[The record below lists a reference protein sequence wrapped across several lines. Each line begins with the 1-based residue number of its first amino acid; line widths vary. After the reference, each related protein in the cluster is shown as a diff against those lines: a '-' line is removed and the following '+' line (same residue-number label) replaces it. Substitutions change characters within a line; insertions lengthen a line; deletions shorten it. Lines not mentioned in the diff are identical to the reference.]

1 MVEKYL
7 LYSRIFFVTLWVMLT
22 FGFVSQE
29 IITPLKSLHVA
40 VFLIADAIFLLLGA
54 IFIQNRRDILVLI
67 VFLFLGI
74 ISSMI
79 LNREGF
85 VITFNGTRTYFGL
98 IFAIP
103 ILRYFM
109 SGKNADRFI
118 ASFDKLLFYFLLLQI
133 PCVAW
138 QFIKYGAGDRVGGSL
153 GDWSSGVISAL
164 IYASSFY
171 LVSRRWDY
179 NDFIGSLRKNYVY
192 FLLLLPTFFNETK
205 ASFLYLVAYFLL
217 LLPLNIKMA
226 KQLFWIL
233 PLMMVVISG
242 LGVLYLKVTNQD
254 ADRVLSYDFVEQYLF
269 GESTEHVVNVALA
282 VEDDGLQVDET
293 WGNIIDIP
301 RFSKLIVLP
310 SIFKESHKSMLWGA
324 GLGQFKGTNVVGFTP
339 FSKRN
344 YWLLRGSKPWI
355 FYIIVELGILGL
367 VWNLWLLISMF
378 SPRSVVT
385 NGLNIKF
392 FVGFQ
397 LLFLFFY
404 SDALINLY
412 YCSIMFYILLSTQ
425 YASKNN
431 PHLKKDEY
439 QSEVLLPAE

>member
-1 MVEKYL
+1 
-7 LYSRIFFVTLWVMLT
+7 MLT

-29 IITPLKSLHVA
+29 MITPLKSLHVA
-40 VFLIADAIFLLLGA
+40 VFLIADAIFLWLGVM
-54 IFIQNRRDILVLI
+54 FVKNRRDITVLAI
-67 VFLFLGI
+67 FLILGI
-74 ISSMI
+74 ISSII
-79 LNREGF
+79 LNREGL
-85 VITFNGTRTYFGL
+85 VITLNGTRTYFGL

-103 ILRYFM
+103 ILRHFM

-118 ASFDKLLFYFLLLQI
+118 SSFDKLLLYFLILQI

-138 QFIKYGAGDRVGGSL
+138 QFMKYGAGDRVGGSL
-153 GDWSSGVISAL
+153 GDWSSGMVSAL

-171 LVSRRWDY
+171 LVSKRWDY
-179 NDFIGSLRKNYVY
+179 SDFAGSLRRNYLY

-205 ASFLYLVAYFLL
+205 ASFLYLVAFFLL
-217 LLPLNIKMA
+217 LLPLKIKMV
-226 KQLFWIL
+226 KQLIWIL
-233 PLMMVVISG
+233 PLMLVVISG
-242 LGVLYLKVTNQD
+242 LGILYLKVTDQD
-254 ADRVLSYDFVEQYLF
+254 ADRVLSYEFVNQYLF

-282 VEDDGLQVDET
+282 VEDDGLEVDDT

-339 FSKRN
+339 FSKR
-344 YWLLRGSKPWI
+344 YIWLLRGSKPWI

-367 VWNLWLLISMF
+367 IWNLWLLLSMF
-378 SPRSVVT
+378 SPRSIVT

-412 YCSIMFYILLSTQ
+412 YCSIMFYILLGTQ
-425 YASKNN
+425 YTSKDDI
-431 PHLKKDEY
+431 HLKKDEE
-439 QSEVLLPAE
+439 QSGTTLLPAE

>member
-54 IFIQNRRDILVLI
+54 MFIQNRRDILVLI

-439 QSEVLLPAE
+439 QSEALLPTE